1 MINRLV
7 LREQIKDELL
17 DRILNGTYQPGD
29 RLVETQIA
37 KEMGISQ
44 SPVRE
49 ALRDLSAMRFVEV
62 TPYKGARVR
71 NTDFDSIIEAYPVR
85 AALEELAGR
94 LATKANANL
103 IPELEKTLAIMRSA
117 AERDNIRELVVADV
131 EFHRIIIHASENKVL
146 QETWESLMIQGRTF
160 ITTFKLETAD
170 IALEQ
175 VADMHQPIIDCL
187 VVGDPQVVASTMR
200 KHVEFF
206 ESAFK
211 KSHKKS
217 S

>member
-1 MINRLV
+1 MITRLV

-94 LATKANANL
+94 LATKADENL
-103 IPELEKTLAIMRSA
+103 VPELEKTLAKMRRA
-117 AERDNIRELVVADV
+117 AERSDIRELVVADV
-131 EFHRIIIHASENKVL
+131 EFHRIIINASRNKVL

-160 ITTFKLETAD
+160 ITAFKLETAD
-170 IALEQ
+170 IALEK
-175 VADMHQPIIDCL
+175 VADLHQPIIDCL
-187 VVGDPQVVASTMR
+187 AVGDPENVGNEMR
-200 KHVEFF
+200 KHVKFF
-206 ESAFK
+206 ESAFR
-211 KSHKKS
+211 KSYQKNS
-217 S
+217 